1 MAFELPAA
9 RTECGFNKHSAVV
22 GSCDLPDLWT
32 EYWTSKFSPCR
43 FESIAPPLHNVG
55 VEVAKFGGTA
65 YDKAPAFA
73 FDAMVSA
80 FRRS

>member
-1 MAFELPAA
+1 MQLEQTFGCPWIIDLSVIGLNYGFQNSARAA
-9 RTECGFNKHSAVV
+9 LRAS
-22 GSCDLPDLWT
+22 LL
-32 EYWTSKFSPCR
+32 R
-43 FESIAPPLHNVG
+43 NVG

-65 YDKAPAFA
+65 YDKAPASA

>member
-1 MAFELPAA
+1 L
-9 RTECGFNKHSAVV
+9 NKHSDVL
-22 GSCDLPDLWT
+22 GSRDLPAIGLN
-32 EYWTSKFSPCR
+32 YGFQKFSPCR
-43 FESIAPPLHNVG
+43 FASIAPPLRNVG

-80 FRRS
+80 FRPS

>member
-1 MAFELPAA
+1 MRLEQTFGCPWI
-9 RTECGFNKHSAVV
+9 TGFV
-22 GSCDLPDLWT
+22 GNWT
-32 EYWTSKFSPCR
+32 ELWISKLGPCR
-43 FESIAPPLHNVG
+43 FASIAPPLRNVG

-80 FRRS
+80 FRPS

>member
-1 MAFELPAA
+1 MQLEQTFGCPWI
-9 RTECGFNKHSAVV
+9 TGFV
-22 GSCDLPDLWT
+22 GNWT
-32 EYWTSKFSPCR
+32 ELWISKFSPCR
-43 FESIAPPLHNVG
+43 FASIAPPLRNIC

-80 FRRS
+80 FRPS